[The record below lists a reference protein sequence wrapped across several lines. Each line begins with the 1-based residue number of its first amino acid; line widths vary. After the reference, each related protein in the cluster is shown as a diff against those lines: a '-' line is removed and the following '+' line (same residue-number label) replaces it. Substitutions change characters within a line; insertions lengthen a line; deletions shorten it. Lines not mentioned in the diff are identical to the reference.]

1 MAMNIKSTALTDYQD
16 SLVSSRV
23 LVLTGAGASV
33 PFGMPTMAEF
43 KASIDPHWLS
53 LINEI
58 PEMKKGFD
66 LEELLGVLD
75 FYERI
80 NDRYG
85 NDPLLRTW
93 FQFQTPNNLGAKA
106 TVLKNKVFDKII
118 DLYGQLSRE
127 NQEKAKHIYLPLY
140 NGLLQYCG
148 NEPSVLPIFT
158 TNYDLTFEALGIQD
172 SGFALCNGLRNV
184 GHDSE
189 WSHEHYRGALDY
201 RFAVFRLHGC
211 SHWMKNKRTGRIL
224 YQSQPDRRDLENKE
238 PAVLYPLLGKEVAVP
253 NEPFATAYS
262 YLRECLRAA
271 RIILLIGYSGRDPL
285 VQQYIAD
292 SLRLDSQ
299 KIIVVISKGI
309 GLRLEF
315 QALNKFMGNEVLH
328 ISGGIEEFK
337 LETLVGILDSIPV
350 KRS

>member
-1 MAMNIKSTALTDYQD
+1 MNNKSLALADFQR
-16 SLVSSRV
+16 SLVSSHM

-43 KASIDPHWLS
+43 KASIDSRWLS
-53 LINEI
+53 LIDQI

-75 FYERI
+75 FYEHI
-80 NDRYG
+80 GDRYPH
-85 NDPLLRTW
+85 DALLKTW
-93 FQFQTPNNLGAKA
+93 FVYQGHKNLGADAKA
-106 TVLKNKVFDKII
+106 LKNEVFDKII
-118 DLYGQLSRE
+118 ELYGQLSPE
-127 NQEKAKHIYLPLY
+127 NQEKAKQIYLPLY
-140 NGLLQYCG
+140 NGLLRYCG
-148 NEPSVLPIFT
+148 NEPPVLPIFT
-158 TNYDLTFEALGIQD
+158 TNYDLTFEALGIKD
-172 SGFALCNGLRNV
+172 REFALSNGLRNI

-201 RFAVFRLHGC
+201 KFAVFRLHGC
-211 SHWMKNKRTGRIL
+211 SHWMKNKRKGRIL
-224 YQSQPDRRDLENKE
+224 YQSQPDRRDLDNKE

-271 RIILLIGYSGRDPL
+271 RVILIIGYSGRDPL

-299 KIIVVISKGI
+299 KLIVVISKGI
-309 GLRLEF
+309 GLRSEF
-315 QALNKFMGNEVLH
+315 QALNKFMGNEVMH

-337 LETLVGILDSIPV
+337 LETLAGILDSIPV
-350 KRS
+350 NRS